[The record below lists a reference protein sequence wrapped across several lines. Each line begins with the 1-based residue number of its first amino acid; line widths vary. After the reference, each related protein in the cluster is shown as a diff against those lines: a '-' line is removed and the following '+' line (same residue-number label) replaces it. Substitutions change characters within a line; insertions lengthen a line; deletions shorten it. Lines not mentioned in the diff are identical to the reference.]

1 MDPSE
6 DSTVESEDAVEGRRG
21 MSSASSFDRPE
32 SDDIDLAGSPG
43 IAFAVF
49 FSSFQKRETMVC
61 GVQASGRKGFL
72 RGHRGGGNSIINRPR
87 DRSKYLGGRYWD

>member
-49 FSSFQKRETMVC
+49 FFLVPKAGNDGLRSADLGK
-61 GVQASGRKGFL
+61 GRCPAGPQ
-72 RGHRGGGNSIINRPR
+72 GGGGE
-87 DRSKYLGGRYWD
+87 GGRE